1 MKALELC
8 GVVAVPLSFAR
19 VIVIVVVGTG
29 SPVAQ
34 PIARVTRRMMG
45 LIFIAAVLATDMP
58 ASPAGLFPHGKL
70 ISSSSYRLNQGE
82 ECSEIGTCRF
92 RF

>member
-1 MKALELC
+1 MLNEGIGIVRRGCRAALLC
-8 GVVAVPLSFAR
+8 SRYRNSRGR
-19 VIVIVVVGTG
+19 EG

-58 ASPAGLFPHGKL
+58 ASPAGLFPH
-70 ISSSSYRLNQGE
+70 R
-82 ECSEIGTCRF
+82 EINF
-92 RF
+92 LV

>member
-19 VIVIVVVGTG
+19 VIVIVVVVTG
-29 SPVAQ
+29 SSVAQ
-34 PIARVTRRMMG
+34 PIARMTGRMMG

-58 ASPAGLFPHGKL
+58 ASPAGLFPH
-70 ISSSSYRLNQGE
+70 R
-82 ECSEIGTCRF
+82 EINF
-92 RF
+92 LV